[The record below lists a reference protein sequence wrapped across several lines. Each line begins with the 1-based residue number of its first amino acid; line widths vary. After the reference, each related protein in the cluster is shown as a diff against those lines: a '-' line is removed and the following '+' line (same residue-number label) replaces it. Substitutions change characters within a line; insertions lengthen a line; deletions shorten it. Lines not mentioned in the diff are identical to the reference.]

1 MGARALQDQKAI
13 ASETPVQQAV
23 HGDAAAVPAGAQQRN
38 MIAPIEM
45 ESDCVLNS
53 AAEKQLGEPLD
64 RAFARTFTGNRQQ
77 SEILLQRQSPRIA
90 FKVKGRIIFM
100 DLAEIVAVH
109 AAGSYVCLQHRPNP
123 YLLRESLSS
132 IAEKLKP
139 YGFVRIHRSVVVN
152 ALVVEEIQPLQ
163 TGEYSLRV
171 KGGREYIV
179 TRKYKEN
186 LRHLAQLWLGSER
199 LCD

>member
-1 MGARALQDQKAI
+1 
-13 ASETPVQQAV
+13 
-23 HGDAAAVPAGAQQRN
+23 
-38 MIAPIEM
+38 
-45 ESDCVLNS
+45 
-53 AAEKQLGEPLD
+53 
-64 RAFARTFTGNRQQ
+64 
-77 SEILLQRQSPRIA
+77 
-90 FKVKGRIIFM
+90 
-100 DLAEIVAVH
+100 
-109 AAGSYVCLQHRPNP
+109 
-123 YLLRESLSS
+123 
-132 IAEKLKP
+132 
-139 YGFVRIHRSVVVN
+139 VVVN